1 MCIHNKSEL
10 PQWEQKRSLHTLP
23 LYVLEAKELHSE
35 DTWEKRKMRN
45 YYKEDWQWVQKKTL

>member
-45 YYKEDWQWVQKKTL
+45 YYKED